1 MIRGGKSP
9 RRPSRSLSVAGNEV
23 PWNSQALQNFNL
35 VVLIETLVEIAFLTS
50 ATLKTWK
57 QSDIL

>member
-35 VVLIETLVEIAFLTS
+35 VVLTETLVEIALLTS
-50 ATLKTWK
+50 ATVKTWK
-57 QSDIL
+57 WFDIL

>member
-35 VVLIETLVEIAFLTS
+35 VVLIETLVEICFLDFCYRENVG
-50 ATLKTWK
+50 KV
-57 QSDIL
+57 

>member
-23 PWNSQALQNFNL
+23 PWNSQALQYFNL
-35 VVLIETLVEIAFLTS
+35 VVLIETLVEIVFLTC
-50 ATLKTWK
+50 ATVKM
-57 QSDIL
+57 

>member
-50 ATLKTWK
+50 ATVKTWK
-57 QSDIL
+57 WFDIL